1 VCVFDHCQL
10 GRIGLL
16 CLVQVNST
24 SGQLELREGDYLMK
38 TKGEAFAGLSVALVT
53 PFSGGDV
60 DYGKFR
66 EQIEFQIA
74 AGTDCLVPVGT
85 TGESPTLSHEEQD
98 RVIAFVVETVAGR
111 AKVMPGTGS
120 NSTAEA
126 LRLTKFAEKAGA
138 DAALQVAPYYN
149 KPTQQGFYE
158 HFKRLAE
165 ETGLPQCIYNIPGR
179 TAKNIE
185 PETIIRLA
193 ELENIALVKEA
204 TGSLDQAS
212 QIITS
217 TNLTVLSGDDSL
229 TLPLMAIGGRGVI
242 SVVGNIVP
250 MEMRSLIAAMN
261 KGDLAEAQRWHR
273 KLFPLCRDML
283 GLATNPIPIK
293 AAMKLLGRD
302 PGELRLP
309 MTPLEDAGMTRLK
322 KSLSDYGLL

>member
-1 VCVFDHCQL
+1 
-10 GRIGLL
+10 
-16 CLVQVNST
+16 
-24 SGQLELREGDYLMK
+24 MK
-38 TKGEAFAGLSVALVT
+38 TKGEAFAGLSVAMVT
-53 PFSGGDV
+53 PFSGGEV
-60 DYGKFR
+60 NYEVFR
-66 EQIEFQIA
+66 QQIEFQIA
-74 AGTDCLVPVGT
+74 AGTHCIVPVGT

-98 RVIAFVVETVAGR
+98 RVVAFVVETVAGR
-111 AKVMPGTGS
+111 TKVMPGTGS
-120 NSTAEA
+120 NSTSEA
-126 LRLTKFAEKAGA
+126 LRLTRFAEKVGA

-179 TAKNIE
+179 TGKNIE

-193 ELENIALVKEA
+193 ELENIAMVKEA

-212 QIITS
+212 QIITA

-229 TLPLMAIGGRGVI
+229 TLPLMAVGGRGVI

-250 MEMRSLIAAMN
+250 KDMLALTGAMD
-261 KGDLAEAQRWHR
+261 KYDIQEARKWHR

-283 GLATNPIPIK
+283 SLSTNPIPIK
-293 AAMKLLGRD
+293 AAMKMLGRD

-309 MTPLEDAGMTRLK
+309 MTPLEDAGMVKLK
-322 KSLSDYGLL
+322 KTLSDYGLL